1 MKGQKIEKYGQ
12 KTPNFGQIPPIYLY
26 REYVQRPTFKFQKL
40 FHSARYLYSVKSGS
54 STIEST
60 FILTKHAKRTPDP
73 PLSP

>member
-1 MKGQKIEKYGQ
+1 MKGQKIEKHGQ
-12 KTPNFGQIPPIYLY
+12 KTPNFGQFLLY
-26 REYVQRPTFKFQKL
+26 ICIENAQRPTIKFQKL